1 MKFIPSRDLRI
12 RPGKVWR
19 DLKKDKEIIVT
30 SNGQPVAMV
39 VPVSGET
46 VEETVRDWRQLR
58 AMAALRRIRE
68 AVRKSGV
75 RWTMKQIDEVIQ
87 KVRKARR
94 K

>member
-58 AMAALRRIRE
+58 AMAALRRMHD
-68 AVRKSGV
+68 AVKRSGS